1 MSWLQTTASPPIR
14 LRTFT
19 EILPSETPADGAWQT
34 TREEALRYK
43 AVTEAVKKQRPTGIW
58 SGNILGIEPSKS
70 QGIKGVGTVAQ
81 YRRLVQLGVPN
92 EERAL
97 RLAGRPLYRLLSRDP
112 DPTLLFEYQKEAKD
126 NLELAVWARALM
138 REAAAATL
146 AEAGHRED
154 PRVRGAADR
163 IVKALSDFLRSDL
176 AEAPLTKRGTRTVLT
191 PEAQPPTTFSV
202 AMVAQMPR
210 LQREWAGLIDQLT
223 EFLRRP
229 APGKSYVIPLGRK
242 VLKPTFQ
249 LLGDPLELERTG
261 RPKDIPFAL
270 HWLEL
275 LTRLG
280 VLGKSESAQRALT
293 YLLSECDE
301 DGIWS
306 PKNLRSIP
314 RSPSGLANFAF
325 PLEVDGRDKDR
336 KKVDVTFR
344 LCLIAKLAGWRLDLT

>member
-1 MSWLQTTASPPIR
+1 LETA
-14 LRTFT
+14 
-19 EILPSETPADGAWQT
+19 
-34 TREEALRYK
+34 REETLRYK

-81 YRRLVQLGVPN
+81 YRRLVQLGVPK
-92 EERAL
+92 EARAI
-97 RLAGRPLYRLLSRDP
+97 RLADRPLYRLLSRDP
-112 DPTLLFEYQKEAKD
+112 DPKLLFEYQKEAKD
-126 NLELAVWARALM
+126 NPELAVWARTLM

-146 AEAGHRED
+146 AEAGHLED

-163 IVKALSDFLRSDL
+163 IVTALTDFLRSDL
-176 AEAPLTKRGTRTVLT
+176 AEQPLTKKGTRTVLS
-191 PEAQPPTTFSV
+191 PAAQPPTTFSV

-210 LQREWAGLIDQLT
+210 LQREWAGLIERLM

-229 APGKSYVIPLGRK
+229 APKKSYVILLGKK
-242 VLKPTFQ
+242 VVKPTFQ
-249 LLGDPLELERTG
+249 LLGDPLELERSG

-280 VLGKSESAQRALT
+280 VLGESESAQRALA
-293 YLLSECDE
+293 YLVSECDE
-301 DGIWS
+301 EGIWS

-314 RSPSGLANFAF
+314 KSPSGLANFAF
-325 PLEVDGRDKDR
+325 PLEVDGRDKTER

-344 LCLIAKLAGWRLDLT
+344 LCLIAKLAGWTLDLT